1 MKQHFWPP
9 LPWFPA
15 FLCACFVLSEL
26 HEQVHIQTVYLLYS
40 SYGPRDFNLWQTA
53 RSDGYRWIA
62 TLAGPL
68 FSFACMWTGLW
79 ISRRHPGPGIT
90 LLFAAL
96 PFARVLTALMGGG
109 DEKVVLLALSG
120 NETLGPGLRVILA
133 MVVLLCAGVPVLLA
147 ARRFRLRASM
157 IALLLV
163 LPLLIEY
170 PLTHSLYNR
179 LLHQGIGARVFF
191 GGTPWLIQLHFV
203 LMASLLWLL
212 RRQLF
217 LSHTQTGPVQ
227 KEKAA
232 RRRPLLI
239 TNRPINQ

>member
-1 MKQHFWPP
+1 MKQEFRPS
-9 LPWFPA
+9 LPWFLA

-26 HEQVHIQTVYLLYS
+26 HEQVHIQTGYLLYS
-40 SYGPRDFNLWQTA
+40 GYGPRDFNLWQTA

-79 ISRRHPGPGIT
+79 ISRRRPGPGIA

-96 PFARVLTALMGGG
+96 PFARLLTALMGGG

-120 NETLGPGLRVILA
+120 NETLGPALRVILA
-133 MVVLLCAGVPVLLA
+133 TVVLLCAGLPVLLA
-147 ARRFRLRASM
+147 TCRFRLRAPM
-157 IALLLV
+157 VVLLLV

-170 PLTHSLYNR
+170 PLTHTLYNR
-179 LLHQGIGARVFF
+179 LLHQGFGARVFF

-203 LMASLLWLL
+203 GMASLLWLL

-217 LSHTQTGPVQ
+217 LSHPQTDQAPKREG
-227 KEKAA
+227 
-232 RRRPLLI
+232 RPQATL
-239 TNRPINQ
+239 TP